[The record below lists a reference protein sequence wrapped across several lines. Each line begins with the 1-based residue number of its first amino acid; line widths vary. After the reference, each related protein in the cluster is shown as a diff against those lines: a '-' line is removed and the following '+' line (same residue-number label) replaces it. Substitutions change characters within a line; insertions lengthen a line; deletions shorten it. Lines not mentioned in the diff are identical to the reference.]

1 MINSEFLSRNTFY
14 QSLKENENAVQEQL
28 HFVTDQNA
36 TCKVA
41 MTSRVTIGQ
50 IRAGLI
56 GPHGVNVQNRVM
68 VVPENVDDFAKTL
81 IIAVETIQTMKW
93 SHAMKTVALSTLA
106 QKN

>member
-1 MINSEFLSRNTFY
+1 M
-14 QSLKENENAVQEQL
+14 QEQL
-28 HFVTDQNA
+28 HFVTDQNV

-41 MTSRVTIGQ
+41 MTSNVTIGQ

-68 VVPENVDDFAKTL
+68 VVPENVGDFAKTL
-81 IIAVETIQTMKW
+81 IIAVETILTTKLF
-93 SHAMKTVALSTLA
+93 HAMRTVVQSTLA

>member
-1 MINSEFLSRNTFY
+1 MH
-14 QSLKENENAVQEQL
+14 EQL
-28 HFVTDQNA
+28 HFVTDQNV

-41 MTSRVTIGQ
+41 MTSLVTIGQ

-81 IIAVETIQTMKW
+81 IIAVETIQTTKLF
-93 SHAMKTVALSTLA
+93 HAMKTVVPLTLA

>member
-1 MINSEFLSRNTFY
+1 MTCDLINH
-14 QSLKENENAVQEQL
+14 LKENENAVQEQL
-28 HFVTDQNA
+28 HFVTDLNA

-56 GPHGVNVQNRVM
+56 GPLGVNVQNRVM
-68 VVPENVDDFAKTL
+68 VVPENVDDFVKTL
-81 IIAVETIQTMKW
+81 IIAVETIQTTKW
-93 SHAMKTVALSTLA
+93 FHAMKTVVPSTLA

>member
-1 MINSEFLSRNTFY
+1 M
-14 QSLKENENAVQEQL
+14 QEQL

-93 SHAMKTVALSTLA
+93 LHAMKTVVPSTHA